1 MLKNLMLKSL
11 TIKNLVLKKLRHC
24 WHLIQQLS
32 GDSAYAQYLQH
43 HADFHACSVDAPAA
57 LSRKEFYKLWQD
69 QKWTGVKR
77 CC

>member
-1 MLKNLMLKSL
+1 MLKNL
-11 TIKNLVLKKLRHC
+11 IEKKLCHC
-24 WHLIQQLS
+24 WNLIQQLS

-43 HADFHACSVDAPAA
+43 HADFHTSSVDAPAV
-57 LSRKEFYKLWQD
+57 LSRKEFYKYWQE